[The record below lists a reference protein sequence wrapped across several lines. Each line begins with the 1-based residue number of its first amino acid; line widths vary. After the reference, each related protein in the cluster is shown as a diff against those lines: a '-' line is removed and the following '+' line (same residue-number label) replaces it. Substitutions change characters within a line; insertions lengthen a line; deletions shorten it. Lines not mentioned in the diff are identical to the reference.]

1 MTRQARL
8 VGAVVALTFVV
19 IAIGMLRAATNGHPM
34 SVVDEHTHL
43 DTAFKV
49 HDGTYPYRG
58 ATYSQQLVEE
68 WACGVGHDGGAT
80 LAPCDHPDLGP
91 ISLPSG
97 RLTSGY
103 IHYPTYFLLAEGFR
117 TVVDPVTDL
126 EPVATYR
133 LFSSLTVLLGV
144 ATCALVGW
152 RLGLRG
158 SALLAAT
165 TLPSAAS
172 SLLMYGEAFNPMSLT
187 VAVSAVFA
195 GFALTWVRTGRGYWG
210 VVMATALAAGLSVT
224 TSLPA
229 GGMIL
234 TILAAVA
241 LKARGRPVQGPWQ
254 PRLWHAG
261 LLGVVLVTPIVVFNR
276 VIESRATVDNSEL
289 YSFSPVNGAG
299 AIAVGFVGELVS
311 LHTPWINGDS
321 LRVTSGHLVPEL
333 LRAAVVGLP
342 LLLTITVFG
351 GLVLLLARGP
361 QDDADP
367 QVGALTPAE
376 RLLTLGTLVG
386 LMLYAPLLRVSNAMT
401 FGFDFPIV
409 SRYSTAFAPL
419 LVLLLL
425 AGIRSGTVMRV
436 LAAAGTVSLVG
447 LSMAGY

>member
-1 MTRQARL
+1 MH
-8 VGAVVALTFVV
+8 AVVALAFLV
-19 IAIGMLRAATNGHPM
+19 IAIGLVRAATNGHPM

-58 ATYSQQLVEE
+58 ALYSQQLVEE

-80 LAPCDHPDLGP
+80 LAPCGHPDLGP
-91 ISLPSG
+91 VSLPSG
-97 RLTSGY
+97 QLTSGY

-117 TVVDPVTDL
+117 AAVDPVTELD
-126 EPVATYR
+126 PVATYR
-133 LFSSLTVLLGV
+133 LFSSLTAMLGI
-144 ATCALVGW
+144 ATCGFVGW

-158 SALLAAT
+158 AALLAAA

-172 SLLMYGEAFNPMSLT
+172 ALLLYGEAFNPMSLT
-187 VAVSAVFA
+187 VAVSAAFA

-210 VVMATALAAGLSVT
+210 VVFTTVLAAGLSVT

-229 GGMIL
+229 GAMVL
-234 TILAAVA
+234 TVLAGVV
-241 LKARGRPVQGPWQ
+241 LRARGRPVPGPWQ

-276 VIESRATVDNSEL
+276 VIESRATVDNSAL
-289 YSFSPVNGAG
+289 YSFSPTTGAG
-299 AIAVGFVGELVS
+299 ATTVGFVGELVS

-321 LRVTSGHLVPEL
+321 LRVRSGHLVPEL

-342 LLLTITVFG
+342 LMLTIAVFG
-351 GLVLLLARGP
+351 GLVWALVARTRDRDRDRDGNGSGGGP
-361 QDDADP
+361 
-367 QVGALTPAE
+367 LSPAE
-376 RLLTLGTLVG
+376 RLLAVGTLAG

-401 FGFDFPIV
+401 FGLDFPIV

-425 AGIRSGTVMRV
+425 ASVRSGTVLRV